1 MTRLLGQEPTVVKHF
16 MEELSRFDLRTVFTR
31 NHAHGRFEHFA
42 HPISGDN
49 LKILTLTPCGSA
61 VGIQIVQQS
70 TSLILLHI
78 KTSQSQQ
85 LTIRIAGIDHTRT
98 HQHTLAILSG
108 LHLQLIHIKTKLIE
122 LVDAL
127 LDLPHF
133 VRTELVG
140 ISQRTPQRM
149 VTIHQTVADRNFV
162 NTARQQRTGRKI
174 HQFANNVRTSQINV
188 VLALAF
194 RQINLQITGFRINQK
209 CGERVGVAQEQHVRQ

>member
-1 MTRLLGQEPTVVKHF
+1 
-16 MEELSRFDLRTVFTR
+16 MEELCRFDLRTVFARIMRTV
-31 NHAHGRFEHFA
+31 GSKHFT
-42 HPISGDN
+42 HPIGGNN

-98 HQHTLAILSG
+98 HQHTLAILQRSSSPA
-108 LHLQLIHIKTKLIE
+108 HPHQNQAHE

-162 NTARQQRTGRKI
+162 KHRSPAANRTKDPSIRQ
-174 HQFANNVRTSQINV
+174 
-188 VLALAF
+188 
-194 RQINLQITGFRINQK
+194 
-209 CGERVGVAQEQHVRQ
+209 